1 MLVALPLLFCS
12 LVSGTPQIRYID
24 DTLGDSATG
33 LMPQYL
39 PPSQWSEGPKC
50 VGCKLHP
57 NPSSARNGTWRDTT
71 WLPRSLGNDG
81 PPSLQ
86 LIFTGISFTVYCI
99 IPPSSAQAIIN
110 YDLKFNLDGN
120 SAGNFTF
127 DPNSTDYQY
136 DFPVFTQDK
145 LSNAKHNFTMIADS
159 PTTDSVI
166 LFDYATYVSDD
177 SLPIVSSS
185 DGIVT
190 PTSSEFPTHSVESG
204 PRTPTNVSIIAGGI
218 VGGVALIAI
227 VAIAFLCI
235 RRRRKTLS
243 TMEPFVSPHDYS
255 QPTTEGY
262 VERVRI
268 PLHSTKVSSEA
279 NTMSPSAPSNSMFS
293 VGTLPS
299 IAGPSSV
306 YREEKS
312 PPPAYESLEPRPL

>member
-1 MLVALPLLFCS
+1 MLVVLSYLFCS
-12 LVSGTPQIRYID
+12 FVSGTPQIRYID

-33 LMPQYL
+33 LMPQYS
-39 PPSQWSEGPKC
+39 PPGQWSEGPKC
-50 VGCKLHP
+50 VGCNLHP
-57 NPSSARNGTWRDTT
+57 NPSSAHNGTWRDTT
-71 WLPRSLGNDG
+71 WRRSLGND

-86 LIFTGISFTVYCI
+86 LTFTGISLTVYCI
-99 IPPSSAQAIIN
+99 IPSSSAQAIIN

-136 DFPVFTQDK
+136 NFPVFTRDR
-145 LSNAKHNFTMIADS
+145 LPNAKHNFTIKADS

-185 DGIVT
+185 DGAGT
-190 PTSSEFPTHSVESG
+190 PTSSEVPTRSVESS
-204 PRTPTNVSIIAGGI
+204 PRTPTNVSIIAGGT

-235 RRRRKTLS
+235 RRRHKTLS
-243 TMEPFVSPHDYS
+243 IVEPFVPPHDYS

-262 VERVRI
+262 VERIRI

-279 NTMSPSAPSNSMFS
+279 NTMSPSATSNSTFS
-293 VGTLPS
+293 AGTLPS

-306 YREEKS
+306 YRGEKGL
-312 PPPAYESLEPRPL
+312 PPAYESLEPRPL